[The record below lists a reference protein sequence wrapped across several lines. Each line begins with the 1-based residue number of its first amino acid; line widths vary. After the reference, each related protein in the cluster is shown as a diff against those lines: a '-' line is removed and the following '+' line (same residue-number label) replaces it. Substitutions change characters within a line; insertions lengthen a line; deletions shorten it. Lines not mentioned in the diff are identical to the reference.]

1 MLCSDRNFS
10 SSNGMVTFFLT
21 NEIVSRYVEYF
32 SIDRAYQLTTIMY
45 KSYLI
50 RKRTLCILTDN
61 QIRMFEKQSGLIR
74 LLIYLN
80 DNPPTNVQSI
90 VYDSDI
96 YPNIMYPSIWK
107 VKELG
112 LIKGEIDNSKYPLRT
127 ILSLTEKGKLVAQ
140 KLKEIEEILK
150 ENKP

>member
-1 MLCSDRNFS
+1 
-10 SSNGMVTFFLT
+10 
-21 NEIVSRYVEYF
+21 
-32 SIDRAYQLTTIMY
+32 MY

-61 QIRMFEKQSGLIR
+61 PIRMFEKQSGLIR

-112 LIKGEIDNSKYPLRT
+112 LIKEEIDNSKYPPRT